1 MSLNEL
7 YKQANLTQVERDNMP
22 YYIDGSL
29 EFLFSTAYEKL
40 FEYFAFEA
48 VEMPYGVAKAR
59 TGCPDEWI
67 LERIEVISESR

>member
-1 MSLNEL
+1 MKLNEI
-7 YKQANLTQVERDNMP
+7 YEQANLTQVERDNMP
-22 YYIDGSL
+22 YYMDGSL
-29 EFLFSTAYEKL
+29 EFLYSTAFEKL

-67 LERIEVISESR
+67 IERLEGVMQ

>member
-1 MSLNEL
+1 MSLNEI
-7 YKQANLTQVERDNMP
+7 YTEANLTQVERDNMP

-29 EFLFSTAYEKL
+29 DFCFSTAYEKL

-67 LERIEVISESR
+67 IDRLEACA